1 MSSRTEKEKRL
12 GKEKKALLRLACFL
26 ELATATRASRN
37 ASFARRVCFV
47 ASLAFP
53 SVLHRK
59 SDAAAFPS
67 QASAARTARAASAVA
82 PVISKSARRA
92 SASSASASAESYEQS
107 VEDEDVPGETFP
119 FLNAS
124 SVSVASRRHP
134 SPRFFFLAGPGPVGG
149 PPRFRVKKQSGNRA
163 RARVSFATE
172 LERLERIDGVPHQAL
187 GGLAVPRGAPRRA
200 GAARQKGFAAEPLF
214 GLSEGKG

>member
-1 MSSRTEKEKRL
+1 M

-37 ASFARRVCFV
+37 ASFARRVFFV
-47 ASLAFP
+47 ASLALKNP
-53 SVLHRK
+53 SVLHKK

-107 VEDEDVPGETFP
+107 ELSDEDVPGETFP
-119 FLNAS
+119 FFSRNRFRSRRVSS
-124 SVSVASRRHP
+124 SVPA
-134 SPRFFFLAGPGPVGG
+134 FFF
-149 PPRFRVKKQSGNRA
+149 
-163 RARVSFATE
+163 
-172 LERLERIDGVPHQAL
+172 
-187 GGLAVPRGAPRRA
+187 
-200 GAARQKGFAAEPLF
+200 
-214 GLSEGKG
+214 